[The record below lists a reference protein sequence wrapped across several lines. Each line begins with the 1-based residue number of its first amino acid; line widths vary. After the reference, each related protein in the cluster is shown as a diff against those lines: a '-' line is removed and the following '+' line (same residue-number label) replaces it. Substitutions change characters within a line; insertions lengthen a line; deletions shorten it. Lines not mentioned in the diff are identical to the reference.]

1 MSGFTKRQRERRS
14 SSVRRL
20 RRRRWESSTCHSW
33 QWIQPA
39 PQLAGSS
46 VIEIHESKLWREHSR
61 FMNMKIHSLRLVALA
76 LFSVSFLA
84 AQPVDDTQLKQVIV
98 FGRHGVRSPAV
109 ANSPLNTFSVRPF
122 PRLALLLAW

>member
-1 MSGFTKRQRERRS
+1 M
-14 SSVRRL
+14 
-20 RRRRWESSTCHSW
+20 RRRKNAIGAARRQSRGGAALHLA
-33 QWIQPA
+33 A

-46 VIEIHESKLWREHSR
+46 VIEIHDSKLWREHSR

-109 ANSPLNTFSVRPF
+109 ANSTLNTFSVRPF